1 MPTGMDLI
9 KMKNHPVLGDSYE
22 SATEFWEKS
31 DEVEMAEYP
40 SVAEYTDSCILIVDA
55 IKNRINHISIEIENI
70 PDYNPTFD
78 EAIEL
83 VKKYKPLNFNKYKY
97 SYSGVRAGGEYSDDY
112 LIMYENRDDEM
123 DNVYILVY
131 TEPGN
136 KNRITE
142 VAITTELANQYDFD
156 SSAWS
161 YKQCSGILNFVDG
174 RAVLQDADK
183 IAAEIAKKKAE
194 TEFERRV
201 NDNEMFKL
209 WK

>member
-1 MPTGMDLI
+1 MKRILAILITTVFVLSSLCLLSSCDSTEEEESMPTGMNLI

-31 DEVEMAEYP
+31 DEVEMVEYP

-83 VKKYKPLNFNKYKY
+83 IKKYKPLNFNKYKY
-97 SYSGVRAGGEYSDDY
+97 SYSGVRADGEYSDDY
-112 LIMYENRDDEM
+112 LIMYENPDDEM

-136 KNRITE
+136 KNRITG
-142 VAITTELANQYDFD
+142 VTITTELANHYDFD

-161 YKQCSGILNFVDG
+161 YK
-174 RAVLQDADK
+174 
-183 IAAEIAKKKAE
+183 
-194 TEFERRV
+194 
-201 NDNEMFKL
+201 
-209 WK
+209 

>member
-1 MPTGMDLI
+1 MKRILAILITTVFVLSSICLLSSCDSTEEDESMPTGMDLI
-9 KMKNHPVLGDSYE
+9 TMKNHPVLGDSYE

-78 EAIEL
+78 EAIKL
-83 VKKYKPLNFNKYKY
+83 IKKYKPSNFNKYRY

-112 LIMYENRDDEM
+112 LIMYENPDDEM

-136 KNRITE
+136 KNRIAGVT
-142 VAITTELANQYDFD
+142 ITTELANHYDFD

-161 YKQCSGILNFVDG
+161 YK
-174 RAVLQDADK
+174 
-183 IAAEIAKKKAE
+183 
-194 TEFERRV
+194 
-201 NDNEMFKL
+201 
-209 WK
+209 